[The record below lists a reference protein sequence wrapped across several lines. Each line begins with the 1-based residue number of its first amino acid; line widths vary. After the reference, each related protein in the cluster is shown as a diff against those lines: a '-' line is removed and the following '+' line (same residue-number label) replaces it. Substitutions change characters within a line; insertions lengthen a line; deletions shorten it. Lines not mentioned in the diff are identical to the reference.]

1 MGRVI
6 PFPSLSEEALDLLE
20 RVARLRGESPAEVLE
35 KEVRRAAREAGL
47 LPEDGPAEG
56 ANEEGGPFLALEATE
71 EVPAIGPEGRG
82 RRVHLKAIDET
93 GEWDAGEIFVPD
105 PPRKDPA

>member
-1 MGRVI
+1 MI

-56 ANEEGGPFLALEATE
+56 ANEEGGPFLA
-71 EVPAIGPEGRG
+71 EGRG